1 MNAEKLAAFVAE
13 SKRMAESEL
22 RRLQVSEEDRQAELL
37 QIRGRIS
44 QLQRVI
50 ADCDEALCDEALAD
64 DATAT
69 RSRTRKAD

>member
-1 MNAEKLAAFVAE
+1 MNAEKLAAFVAD

-22 RRLQVSEEDRQAELL
+22 RRLQVSEEDRQAELQ

-50 ADCDEALCDEALAD
+50 AECDEALAED
-64 DATAT
+64 TPAQPK
-69 RSRTRKAD
+69 RRKAD